1 MRKNQ
6 ELKIQFLTQENDR
19 ELLVKQIIYH
29 KKQGQKLKGH
39 HDDLKAKVE
48 EHERIE

>member
-19 ELLVKQIIYH
+19 ELLVKQIIYQ
-29 KKQGQKLKGH
+29 KK
-39 HDDLKAKVE
+39 
-48 EHERIE
+48 